1 MCLKMNLYEE
11 NNMREKIGI
20 TKIVGCLSGFL
31 LICLLI
37 GFIVVPHDLSDT
49 QNYCFSDNTDLVLFE
64 QKLEEENIPFS
75 RLSDTSINISKDN
88 AKIADEI
95 FNNIFR

>member
-1 MCLKMNLYEE
+1 MNLYEE